1 MKKLVKILL
10 LFLGFLLL
18 ASLVLYGLGYEYIF
32 KGIRTTYLTG
42 HKTAFIDDY
51 PYFNNHVIQ
60 NSEKVQE
67 WPLHKEY
74 NEVKATPGLDSL
86 NQELETAA
94 FLIIKNDSIWFEKY
108 YNGYSELSKTNSFSM
123 AKSIVTAMMFKAI
136 QDGYIENINQPVSD
150 FFPQFKSDLSVGDL
164 SSMSS
169 GLNWNENY
177 YNPFASTARAYFGDD
192 LREQILEL
200 KITETPGEEFK
211 YLSGNTELLG
221 MVIEKA
227 SGKSL
232 SKYLSESFW
241 KPLGMND
248 EALWQIDSQENGM
261 EKAYCCIS
269 SNARNFAKF
278 GKLFINYGEWQ
289 NKQLLDSSFIALA
302 SRPRFEDTPYYG
314 YGFWLSNYM
323 DKEIFY
329 MRGILGQYVI
339 MIPEDDLVIVR
350 LGRKL
355 IRKDKEDKHYQDFYM
370 YLEEAYKML
379 NHAT

>member
-10 LFLGFLLL
+10 LFIGFLLL

-51 PYFNNHVIQ
+51 PYFNNHVVQ